1 MKEIDHISN
10 LKIKEILKKVDIK
23 MTGIFRDTLR
33 KVIIYGSCARNENT
47 PESDIDIMVLVN
59 EDEEKIKKYEDLITD
74 IMVDLSLEYDV
85 VVSIYTQSIQ
95 EYEKQINVLPF
106 LMNVEREGINIHG
119 WYDYRLSKI

>member
-1 MKEIDHISN
+1 MNDIDHISSS
-10 LKIKEILKKVDIK
+10 KIKEILKKVDTK
-23 MTGIFRDTLR
+23 MTGIFRDNLK

-59 EDEEKIKKYEDLITD
+59 DDEQKIREYEDLITD

-85 VVSIYTQSIQ
+85 VISVYTQSVQ
-95 EYEKQINVLPF
+95 EYEKQINILPF

-119 WYDYRLSKI
+119 